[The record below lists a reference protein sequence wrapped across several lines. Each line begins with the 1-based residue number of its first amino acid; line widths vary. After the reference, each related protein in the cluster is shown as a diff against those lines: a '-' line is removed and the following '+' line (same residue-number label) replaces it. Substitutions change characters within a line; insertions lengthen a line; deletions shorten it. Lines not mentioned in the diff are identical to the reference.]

1 MVAAVE
7 RGLTT
12 HLGRLRRRL
21 AGEAGFA
28 LPLALTSVLTLG
40 AMAAGVLGY
49 SSSNYRQAT
58 RSNADV
64 QALALAEAGLN
75 YAYATLYNSSA
86 PTMDNAVPPRT
97 VTLETGDASYYG
109 TLEGSTWRL
118 VGVGTVRNPTDS
130 GAPVVRTVSGRAS
143 LGSASRGTANNAVW
157 NYVYVDD
164 PDATTNLGNSVNV
177 NIPLYVRGDL
187 RISNTAQVSSYSLQV
202 GGTLEIFNSGHV
214 GTAESP
220 VHEAHVGGG
229 CRLGASGPFTTP
241 CGPAQSVHATI
252 SDATPTEFTKPPVD
266 LTGWYYNAK
275 PGPVHGCTVGSFPG
289 GFDNDTLPNTS
300 RASVD
305 LTPTTAY
312 DCRVYDT
319 DGTTLLGQL
328 TWQPGAPGT
337 LTIAG
342 TVYFDGPI
350 SFSQLNQAVYSGRAT
365 IYAAGD
371 ITFANQT
378 TLCGVAAC
386 DASWDP
392 QQNLLAFVSGGDVRV
407 GQQSQFQG
415 AIYAV
420 EDYSED
426 NNSTFWGPIIAR
438 RVSLA
443 NSTTNHYVPI
453 GTLMPGMPA
462 TYEEVVTITNEP
474 GSWG

>member
-1 MVAAVE
+1 MGEGRRRILAAV
-7 RGLTT
+7 RS
-12 HLGRLRRRL
+12 RL
-21 AGEAGFA
+21 AAEHGIV
-28 LPLALTSVLTLG
+28 LPLALSVTGAAG
-40 AMAAGVLGY
+40 AMAAGTIAFTTANQ
-49 SSSNYRQAT
+49 SAAYRST
-58 RSNADV
+58 AD
-64 QALALAEAGLN
+64 ARAFALAEAGLN
-75 YAYATLYNSSA
+75 NAYATLYNSGS
-86 PTMDNAVPPRT
+86 PTMSDAVPERT
-97 VTLETGDASYYG
+97 VTLEGGTATYYG
-109 TLEGSTWRL
+109 TLSGSTWTL
-118 VGVGTVRNPTDS
+118 TGVGRVPNPTGP
-130 GAPVVRTVSGRAS
+130 GAADVVRTVSGRAS
-143 LGSASRGTANNAVW
+143 LGSAQRGSANNAVW
-157 NYVYVDD
+157 NYVYADD
-164 PDATTNLGNSVNV
+164 PTATTHLGNSVNV
-177 NIPLYVRGDL
+177 NIPLYVRGNL
-187 RISNTAQVSSYSLQV
+187 RLSNTAQVSGYALQV
-202 GGTLEIFNSGHV
+202 GGTVEFFNSAHV

-220 VHEAHVGGG
+220 VHEVHVGGG
-229 CRLGASGPFTTP
+229 CRIGASGPFTTP
-241 CGPAQSVHATI
+241 CGPAQMVHATI
-252 SDATPTEFTKPPVD
+252 SDGSPTAFVKPDVD
-266 LTGWYYNAK
+266 LAGWYHNAR
-275 PGPVHGCTVGSFPG
+275 PGPRHGCTHGSFPG
-289 GFDNDTLPNTS
+289 GFDNDTVPNTS

-305 LTPTTAY
+305 LTPKTAY

-350 SFSQLNQAVYSGRAT
+350 SFSQLNNAVYSGRAT

-378 TLCGVAAC
+378 RLCGVAAC

-420 EDYSED
+420 RDYSED